1 MANSVNQS
9 LGNWRTNLNKIILL
23 DNGAFEIKHSRAN
36 YATQN
41 KKFQNCKFFEKT
53 GGNEKDAAYFINDI
67 HTDISLENLSNIG
80 KNFSRP
86 MSRGL
91 LHDCDLQCEIWE
103 KILKENYKISE
114 DSAKDNLLVFT
125 HTPLAPDDVMEGF
138 LQIIFEYFDFD
149 AAIKSIPHVFSAIA
163 AKKLYPEKVNETVQL
178 VIDSGFSSTTVVPI
192 FDNFPVYSAIKRID
206 IGGKLLTNYLK
217 ESVKNFYFISN

>member
-1 MANSVNQS
+1 MANTNNSS
-9 LGNWRTNLNKIILL
+9 TGNWRTNINKIILL

-53 GGNEKDAAYFINDI
+53 GGNQTDASFFLNDI
-67 HTDISLENLSNIG
+67 HTDISLESLSNIG
-80 KNFSRP
+80 KNFCRP
-86 MSRGL
+86 LSRGL

-114 DSAKDNLLVFT
+114 DSAKENLLVFT
-125 HTPLAPDDVMEGF
+125 HTPLSPDDVLEGF

-163 AKKLYPEKVNETVQL
+163 AKKLYPERINESVQL
-178 VIDSGFSSTTVVPI
+178 VVDSGFSSTTIVPI
-192 FDNFPVYSAIKRID
+192 FDNFPVYNAVKRLD

-217 ESVKNFYFISN
+217 ESVIFLFI